1 FNVSG
6 VFRDQGDFAV
16 LVLFHK
22 DDPFG
27 HPRFSYLPDGNFT
40 GLKLDFDI
48 EWQGTQAFES
58 KKWPWTDWAYLN
70 CLLGNGQT
78 VQKPLFQFRPFA
90 AHHPAFVESGVLSTG
105 ENKVS
110 DPTRRQFAER
120 AGLALGAGPF
130 LNLNPPAKGA
140 NEQVVLALIG
150 GRKQGVGVPL
160 RRRF

>member
-1 FNVSG
+1 MDQVYKLQPHRTLSLQGFDAYGAAAALHSTSETSFNVSG

-16 LVLFHK
+16 LVLFQK

-48 EWQGTQAFES
+48 EWQGIQAFES

-78 VQKPLFQFRPFA
+78 MQKPLIQIASP
-90 AHHPAFVESGVLSTG
+90 PSGRTG
-105 ENKVS
+105 AYG
-110 DPTRRQFAER
+110 T
-120 AGLALGAGPF
+120 
-130 LNLNPPAKGA
+130 
-140 NEQVVLALIG
+140 
-150 GRKQGVGVPL
+150 
-160 RRRF
+160 